1 MRGLRR
7 IDAFF
12 AKAEQVLIVIVLTA
26 MLLLAFLQVLLRNAW
41 DFGLLWVDILLRHLV
56 LWLGIMGASL
66 ATRMNRHIRIEVLT
80 RFLPARHQRL
90 VERGVLLFAAAVS
103 TFLGV
108 AAVDLVRQEQGTGS
122 MAFGPVPT
130 WMLQLVLPVGF
141 AIVAF
146 RFGLQTIL
154 PNEPAGGT
162 GGGGTD
168 R

>member
-7 IDAFF
+7 IDAVL
-12 AKAEQVLIVIVLTA
+12 AKAEQVLIVIVLSV

-41 DFGLLWVDILLRHLV
+41 DFGLPWIDILLRHLV

-66 ATRMNRHIRIEVLT
+66 ATRMNRHIRIEALL
-80 RFLPARHQRL
+80 RFLPARHQRF
-90 VERGVLLFAAAVS
+90 VERGVLLIAAAIC
-103 TFLGV
+103 TLLGV
-108 AAVDLVRQEQGTGS
+108 AAVDLVRQEQATGS

-146 RFGLQTIL
+146 RFGLQTFS
-154 PNEPAGGT
+154 PTATPAGD
-162 GGGGTD
+162 GGVE
-168 R
+168 

>member
-41 DFGLLWVDILLRHLV
+41 DFGLPWVDILLRHLV

>member
-1 MRGLRR
+1 MQSVRGSARAPRRGPLAPPAAPGAPAVRGLRR

-41 DFGLLWVDILLRHLV
+41 DFGLPWVDILLRHLV

-90 VERGVLLFAAAVS
+90 VGRGGLLFAGAVS
-103 TFLGV
+103 PLLG
-108 AAVDLVRQEQGTGS
+108 
-122 MAFGPVPT
+122 
-130 WMLQLVLPVGF
+130 
-141 AIVAF
+141 
-146 RFGLQTIL
+146 
-154 PNEPAGGT
+154 AGA
-162 GGGGTD
+162 
-168 R
+168 

>member
-7 IDAFF
+7 IDAVL
-12 AKAEQVLIVIVLTA
+12 AKAERVLIVIVLSV

-41 DFGLLWVDILLRHLV
+41 DFGLPWIDILLRHLV

-66 ATRMNRHIRIEVLT
+66 ATRMNRHIRIEALL
-80 RFLPARHQRL
+80 RFLPARHQRF
-90 VERGVLLFAAAVS
+90 VERGVLLIAAAIC
-103 TFLGV
+103 TLLGV
-108 AAVDLVRQEQGTGS
+108 AAVDLVRQEQATGS

-146 RFGLQTIL
+146 RFGLQTFS
-154 PNEPAGGT
+154 PTATPAGD
-162 GGGGTD
+162 GGVE
-168 R
+168 

>member
-1 MRGLRR
+1 VRGLRR

-41 DFGLLWVDILLRHLV
+41 DFGLPWVDILLRHLV

>member
-7 IDAFF
+7 IDAFL
-12 AKAEQVLIVIVLTA
+12 AQAEQALIVIVLTA
-26 MLLLAFLQVLLRNAW
+26 MLLLAFLQVLLRNIW
-41 DFGLLWVDILLRHLV
+41 DSGLPWVDILLRHLV

-66 ATRMNRHIRIEVLT
+66 ATRMNRHIRIEALP

-103 TFLGV
+103 TLLGV
-108 AAVDLVRQEQGTGS
+108 AAVDLVRQEQATGS

-146 RFGLQTIL
+146 RFGLQTML
-154 PNEPAGGT
+154 PSKPAGGT
-162 GGGGTD
+162 GGGGAD

>member
-1 MRGLRR
+1 MRSLRR
-7 IDAFF
+7 IDAFL
-12 AKAEQVLIVIVLTA
+12 ARAEQALIVTVLTA
-26 MLLLAFLQVLLRNAW
+26 MLILAFLQVLLRNAW
-41 DFGLLWVDILLRHLV
+41 DFGLPWVDILLRHLV

-66 ATRMNRHIRIEVLT
+66 ATWMNRHIRIEALT
-80 RFLPARHQRL
+80 RFLPARHQWL

-108 AAVDLVRQEQGTGS
+108 AAVDLVRQEQSTGS

-130 WMLQLVLPVGF
+130 WILQLVLPVGF
-141 AIVAF
+141 AVVAF
-146 RFGLQTIL
+146 RFGLQTML
-154 PNEPAGGT
+154 PNEPAAGT